1 MPMIIRPDIG
11 SELLREKLSRGVGH
25 NSYGEQAWPNDL
37 LYMFPISILGVFG
50 AIIGLATLMPTP
62 IGEPANPYATPFEIL
77 PEWFLFPT
85 FQILRVIPNKLLGI
99 TGIAAVPLFLV

>member
-50 AIIGLATLMPTP
+50 ALESSSRYQNPIRRPLASLIFIVSTVITIGLGRNAS
-62 IGEPANPYATPFEIL
+62 L
-77 PEWFLFPT
+77 PL
-85 FQILRVIPNKLLGI
+85 
-99 TGIAAVPLFLV
+99 